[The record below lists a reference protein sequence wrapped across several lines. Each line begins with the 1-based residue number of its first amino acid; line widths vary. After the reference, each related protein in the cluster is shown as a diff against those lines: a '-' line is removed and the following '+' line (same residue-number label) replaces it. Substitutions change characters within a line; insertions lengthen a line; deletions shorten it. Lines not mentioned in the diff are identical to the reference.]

1 LTDKQ
6 RIKPRLTLNAGIRI
20 RNMMT
25 DCDVGELVNLTDEG
39 LMIVSDSP
47 INNNA
52 VYQFELTLPE
62 KVDEQD
68 ALEIGVECLWCRQI
82 DESNRFWSG
91 YQIIDASAQALN
103 IVRELLRREVCDHG
117 ALAAN

>member
-91 YQIIDASAQALN
+91 YQIIYASAQALN
-103 IVRELLRREVCDHG
+103 TVRELLRREVCDHG